1 MVKSKAKNK
10 RGNGIRMSERSLKI
24 VVLLLTITA
33 HVITFLQIR
42 VHSVSDI
49 MPANWM
55 NSFIGLLIIS
65 LFIAFWLPFCY
76 NRRMIKY
83 FLMVRGVIALL
94 AGQFSGDYFGA
105 ELTLLAIVII
115 EAGVYTSFPFGLT
128 YGLAIIFWG
137 FILQTPTTF
146 FGMVPPY
153 YISWHERL
161 GFIIILL
168 LITGVTV
175 LLRFHRENQIPATE
189 LNRRL
194 QEATWEMAQT
204 NMKLQE
210 YAITAEQEAMLNERK
225 RVARE
230 IHDTLAYTL
239 TNILMMM
246 EAAIDMADKSSPD
259 LIKHLEVARNQA
271 KEGLAEVRYAL
282 QALRPVEFSGFVG
295 LSAIQ
300 RLVRAFEKAA
310 QIKVVLELGDVPLY
324 LGEEANL
331 TLFRLVQEGLTN
343 ALRHGKASR
352 ISVLFTRDRDGVFV
366 TIKDNG
372 IGSGSVGPKTGFGL
386 LGMQERVER
395 LGGRLE
401 VISEPGEGFTLR
413 AWIPLREG

>member
-1 MVKSKAKNK
+1 
-10 RGNGIRMSERSLKI
+10 MSELTLKI
-24 VVLLLTITA
+24 VILLLSITA
-33 HVITFLQIR
+33 HVVAFLQFH
-42 VHSVSDI
+42 VHSISEI
-49 MPANWM
+49 MPTNWV
-55 NSFIGLLIIS
+55 NTFIGLLIIS
-65 LFIAFWLPFCY
+65 LLIACWFPFCG
-76 NRRMIKY
+76 NRRFLKY
-83 FLMVRGVIALL
+83 LLIARSIITLL
-94 AGQFSGDYFGA
+94 VGQMSGDYFGA
-105 ELTLLAIVII
+105 ELTLLAVAII
-115 EAGVYTSFPFGLT
+115 EAGVYSSFKYGLT
-128 YGLAIIFWG
+128 YGLIIIFWG
-137 FILQTPTTF
+137 LVLQTPTTL

-153 YISWHERL
+153 YFSWHERL
-161 GFIIILL
+161 GFIILLL
-168 LITGVTV
+168 LITGVTA

-230 IHDTLAYTL
+230 VHDTLAYTL
-239 TNILMMM
+239 TNLVMMM
-246 EAAIDMADKSSPD
+246 EAAIDLADKSSPD

-271 KEGLAEVRYAL
+271 KEGLSEVRYAL

-300 RLVRAFEKAA
+300 RLVKAFEKAA
-310 QIKVVLELGDVPLY
+310 QIKVILELGDVPLY

-343 ALRHGKASR
+343 ALRHGRANQ
-352 ISVLFTRDRDGVFV
+352 ISVLFTRDGDGVFV

-372 IGSGSVGPKTGFGL
+372 IGSGSFGPKTGFGL

>member
-1 MVKSKAKNK
+1 MGEKDS
-10 RGNGIRMSERSLKI
+10 MSERSLKI
-24 VVLLLTITA
+24 IVLFLSITA
-33 HVITFLQIR
+33 HVITFLQFK
-42 VHSVSDI
+42 VHSVSEI
-49 MPANWM
+49 MPANWI
-55 NSFIGLLIIS
+55 NSFTGLLIIS
-65 LFIAFWLPFCY
+65 LLITFVLPFFE
-76 NRRMIKY
+76 NRSVKKYLFMARGMI
-83 FLMVRGVIALL
+83 GLL
-94 AGQFSGDYFGA
+94 AGQISGDYFGV

-115 EAGVYTSFPFGLT
+115 EAGVYTSYQFGLT
-128 YGLAIIFWG
+128 FGVVLNLGG
-137 FILQTPTTF
+137 FMLQTPTTF

-161 GFIIILL
+161 GFIILLL

-225 RVARE
+225 RMARE

-246 EAAIDMADKSSPD
+246 EAAIDMANKSSPD
-259 LIKHLEVARNQA
+259 LVKHLEVARNQA
-271 KEGLAEVRYAL
+271 KEGLSEVRYAL

-310 QIKVVLELGDVPLY
+310 QIKVELELGDVPLY

-343 ALRHGKASR
+343 ALRHGKATR
-352 ISVLFTRDRDGVFV
+352 IMVLFTRDGDGVYV
-366 TIKDNG
+366 SIKDNG
-372 IGSGSVGPKTGFGL
+372 IGSGNTGPKTGFGL

-401 VISEPGEGFTLR
+401 VISEPGVGFTLR

>member
-1 MVKSKAKNK
+1 
-10 RGNGIRMSERSLKI
+10 MSERSLKI
-24 VVLLLTITA
+24 VILLLSITA
-33 HVITFLQIR
+33 HSITFMQFG
-42 VHSVSDI
+42 VHSVGVDSVSDI
-49 MPANWM
+49 MPANWI

-65 LFIAFWLPFCY
+65 LLIACWFPFCY
-76 NRRMIKY
+76 NRRILKY
-83 FLMVRGVIALL
+83 LLIVRGMIALL
-94 AGQFSGDYFGA
+94 AGQITGDYFGV
-105 ELTLLAIVII
+105 ELTLLAIAII
-115 EAGVYTSFPFGLT
+115 EAGVYTSFKYGLT
-128 YGLAIIFWG
+128 YGVTIIFWG
-137 FILQTPTTF
+137 VILQTPTTF
-146 FGMVPPY
+146 FGMVPPD
-153 YISWHERL
+153 YISWPERL
-161 GFIIILL
+161 GFIILLL

-230 IHDTLAYTL
+230 VHDTLAYTL
-239 TNILMMM
+239 TNLLMMM
-246 EAAIDMADKSSPD
+246 EAAIDLADRSSPD

-271 KEGLAEVRYAL
+271 KEGLSEVRYAL

-331 TLFRLVQEGLTN
+331 TFFRLVQEGLTN
-343 ALRHGKASR
+343 ALRHGKANR
-352 ISVLFTRDRDGVFV
+352 ISVLFTRDGDGVFV

-372 IGSGSVGPKTGFGL
+372 IGSGNTGPKTGFGL

>member
-1 MVKSKAKNK
+1 
-10 RGNGIRMSERSLKI
+10 MSERWLKI
-24 VVLLLTITA
+24 VVLLLSVTA
-33 HVITFLQIR
+33 HTVTFLQFR
-42 VHSVSDI
+42 VHSVSDV
-49 MPANWM
+49 MPATWM

-65 LFIAFWLPFCY
+65 LLITLWFPFCY
-76 NRRMIKY
+76 NGRVIRY
-83 FLMVRGVIALL
+83 LLVARGFIALL
-94 AGQFSGDYFGA
+94 AGQISGDYFGA

-115 EAGVYTSFPFGLT
+115 EAGIYTSFK
-128 YGLAIIFWG
+128 YGLIFGVATIFGG
-137 FILQTPTTF
+137 FLLQTPTTF

-161 GFIIILL
+161 GFIILLL

-175 LLRFHRENQIPATE
+175 LLRFHRENQIPSTE

-239 TNILMMM
+239 TNIVMMM
-246 EAAIDMADKSSPD
+246 EAGIDLANKSSPG
-259 LIKHLEVARNQA
+259 LIKHLELVRNQA
-271 KEGLAEVRYAL
+271 KEGLSEVRYAL
-282 QALRPVEFSGFVG
+282 QALRPVELSGFVG

-310 QIKVVLELGDVPLY
+310 QIKVELELGDVPLY

-343 ALRHGKASR
+343 ALRHGKANR
-352 ISVLFTRDRDGVFV
+352 ISVLFTRDGEGVFV

-372 IGSGSVGPKTGFGL
+372 IGCGNTGPKTGFGL
-386 LGMQERVER
+386 LGMQERVEK

-401 VISEPGEGFTLR
+401 VMSEPGEGFTLR
-413 AWIPLREG
+413 AWIPLRDG

>member
-1 MVKSKAKNK
+1 
-10 RGNGIRMSERSLKI
+10 MSERSLKI
-24 VVLLLTITA
+24 IILLFSITTHIVA
-33 HVITFLQIR
+33 FLQFK
-42 VHSVSDI
+42 VHSGSEMIPSD
-49 MPANWM
+49 WM

-65 LFIAFWLPFCY
+65 LLIAFLLQFCN
-76 NRRMIKY
+76 NRRIIKY
-83 FLMVRGVIALL
+83 LLAARGVIVLL
-94 AGQFSGDYFGA
+94 TGQISGDYFGV
-105 ELTLLAIVII
+105 ELTLLAIAIV
-115 EAGVYTSFPFGLT
+115 EAGIYTSYQFGLV
-128 YGLAIIFWG
+128 YGATLIFWG

-153 YISWHERL
+153 YFSWHERL
-161 GFIIILL
+161 VFIILLL
-168 LITGVTV
+168 LITGVV
-175 LLRFHRENQIPATE
+175 GLLRFHRENQIPTIE

-246 EAAIDMADKSSPD
+246 EAGIDLAEKSSPD
-259 LIKHLEVARNQA
+259 LIKHLQVARDQA
-271 KEGLAEVRYAL
+271 KEGLSEVRYAL

-310 QIKVVLELGDVPLY
+310 QIKVELELGDVPLY

-343 ALRHGKASR
+343 ALRHGKANR
-352 ISVLFTRDRDGVFV
+352 ISVLFTRDGGGVFV
-366 TIKDNG
+366 TIRDNG
-372 IGSGSVGPKTGFGL
+372 IGSGKVGPKTGFGL
-386 LGMQERVER
+386 IGMQERVER

-401 VISEPGEGFTLR
+401 VISEPGEGFTLK
-413 AWIPLREG
+413 AWIPLREE